1 MKDVSRTLVS
11 QKTWTKASFLASWC
25 LVVIK
30 FTVWCYR
37 FIWDWVTQPRTQY
50 TEEVVWTVAQ
60 IHFLSVFGLRAGTQ
74 LHFRGLNFSSSVPK
88 FWFTTTSG
96 MCRVDHS
103 FWNSLE
109 RKNEMQTIITF
120 NNHCPSRK
128 PHHTWDGTFE
138 PMFPFRCLRKRSA
151 NRMNELASMWKALWI
166 EKENR
171 ICVHAPITH
180 QENSFQVIP
189 RDDLLPQ
196 KTLSFHIFSILKT
209 YFKKTESRA
218 WTGNAASCRMW
229 MKKKTFWP
237 EGEHC
242 ILKELHGCS
251 FCSPS
256 TSLDSSDASGI
267 KHHWWWGRQHVE
279 STC

>member
-1 MKDVSRTLVS
+1 MNQGLISSILVFGCYKIYSTVLSVHLGLSHAAQDAIYWGSRVNCCTN
-11 QKTWTKASFLASWC
+11 T
-25 LVVIK
+25 
-30 FTVWCYR
+30 
-37 FIWDWVTQPRTQY
+37 
-50 TEEVVWTVAQ
+50 
-60 IHFLSVFGLRAGTQ
+60 FLSVFGLRAGTQ

-96 MCRVDHS
+96 MCRVDHL

-120 NNHCPSRK
+120 NNHCPSRN

-151 NRMNELASMWKALWI
+151 NRMNELESMWKALWI

-171 ICVHAPITH
+171 IWVHAPITH

-196 KTLSFHIFSILKT
+196 KTLSFHIFFHSENI
-209 YFKKTESRA
+209 FKKNPKVILGLEMQPLA
-218 WTGNAASCRMW
+218 ECEW
-229 MKKKTFWP
+229 KTFWP
-237 EGEHC
+237 EGEHS
-242 ILKELHGCS
+242 ILEELYGCS
-251 FCSPS
+251 SCSPS
-256 TSLDSSDASGI
+256 TSPDSSDAPAMPQGLSAIDDEEGN
-267 KHHWWWGRQHVE
+267 
-279 STC
+279 T